1 MAGLLSKI
9 AGGVNRFSDELL
21 APTNPL
27 GKLGMY
33 LGAASGGVLGQ
44 ASLAHQQDQ
53 LSRGDADLDRQYK
66 QAQIAKLAQG
76 PNNDTINDYNFI
88 FEKQGQAAADSYLS
102 NLASGP
108 PIAVD
113 VAQPDGSVVRQYMPR
128 AQFNI
133 PPRAAPPGVTFTP
146 LDDGGPAPK
155 TSAPFR

>member
-76 PNNDTINDYNFI
+76 PNNDSEADWSFYQSRLTPDQ
-88 FEKQGQAAADSYLS
+88 FEQYKANRIYS
-102 NLASGP
+102 P
-108 PIAVD
+108 PHLTTL
-113 VAQPDGSVVRQYMPR
+113 PDGRMVMIGGWVPPTPT
-128 AQFNI
+128 AQQ
-133 PPRAAPPGVTFTP
+133 PPATLPPDFDFG
-146 LDDGGPAPK
+146 DGK
-155 TSAPFR
+155 

>member
-66 QAQIAKLAQG
+66 QAQIAKLEALVYRLVEQVERRT
-76 PNNDTINDYNFI
+76 PDADTR
-88 FEKQGQAAADSYLS
+88 
-102 NLASGP
+102 AS
-108 PIAVD
+108 
-113 VAQPDGSVVRQYMPR
+113 SSSR
-128 AQFNI
+128 
-133 PPRAAPPGVTFTP
+133 
-146 LDDGGPAPK
+146 
-155 TSAPFR
+155 